1 LKPWIDFNTEKRKKA
16 KNDFEKDYFK
26 LMNNIFDKTMEG
38 AGREGGREGW
48 RELVVHYTYVSI
60 HTMYIKDRER
70 DRERGSPGSQRE
82 GRSAFEFNLLLIK
95 LFGTCSTSQMYNC
108 SLTSWVSN
116 S

>member
-26 LMNNIFDKTMEG
+26 LMNNFFFDKTREG

-70 DRERGSPGSQRE
+70 GSPGSQRE
-82 GRSAFEFNLLLIK
+82 GRSAFEFNLLWLNCCK
-95 LFGTCSTSQMYNC
+95 CTSFLKCFLQQSSCLNDM
-108 SLTSWVSN
+108 
-116 S
+116 